1 MRGRIAAIVMAALL
15 LLYLVVVAQ
24 LAFRLIAVD
33 SGVARAL
40 GVALVV
46 LPMIGAWTL
55 VVELRFGIRS
65 ERLVRRLREA
75 GELPADTLPKLTSGR
90 PVRSAADAEF
100 PRYKA
105 GVRFDLGSV
114 SPTTRAATG
123 VARGSRSGARSSS
136 SAAPAGTAPSPGSR
150 RLPLRPS
157 HAER

>member
-105 GVRFDLGSV
+105 EVEADPGSWPAWFRLGLAYDASGDRR
-114 SPTTRAATG
+114 RARQSIRRAIELE
-123 VARGSRSGARSSS
+123 RRSGRD
-136 SAAPAGTAPSPGSR
+136 
-150 RLPLRPS
+150 RP
-157 HAER
+157 